1 MRVGG
6 GRRGHLYAPTR
17 LELTKSSS
25 REEGGEDCDGD
36 DDNATMRTTTLRPNP
51 YSNLTPHLPTLH
63 DPPPPPTLARL
74 PLHPSLIVPLQRLET
89 AHFFVEEEEGIGGQD
104 FVEVRGGDGFV

>member
-1 MRVGG
+1 MGVGG

-36 DDNATMRTTTLRPNP
+36 DDNATMRTTTLRT
-51 YSNLTPHLPTLH
+51 NLYPVSLLISQLSTILPRPSLDSLSTR
-63 DPPPPPTLARL
+63 PPPSLCNASRL
-74 PLHPSLIVPLQRLET
+74 LTFS
-89 AHFFVEEEEGIGGQD
+89 
-104 FVEVRGGDGFV
+104 